1 MIVPPI
7 AVWKYSTLP
16 ELFTQYF
23 LTEGIQDTD
32 EWQACIHQSEAFEAF
47 TDGVRQS
54 YGSLGH
60 TQAPYEAQTTG
71 KAIIRRMVLKRLLG
85 GGVSEHE
92 ETYDLNWLGKRRAL
106 RLINKGCWQQMH
118 SGLD

>member
-60 TQAPYEAQTTG
+60 AQAPYEARTTG

-85 GGVSEHE
+85 GGVS
-92 ETYDLNWLGKRRAL
+92 TRRRTTSTGSASAGL
-106 RLINKGCWQQMH
+106 
-118 SGLD
+118 SGLSTKAVGSRCTRD